1 MRKERAVAGAGG
13 SKGRRREA
21 AIMTTTSEETL
32 ASIEAE
38 RIVRERY
45 LGEETGLRPAVFETM
60 RRLYSLP
67 RLPANPYFFV
77 ATQLSAHSAHSANSV
92 WAVRTFPSFTL
103 LPIYM

>member
-1 MRKERAVAGAGG
+1 MSA
-13 SKGRRREA
+13 
-21 AIMTTTSEETL
+21 EETM

-38 RIVRERY
+38 RRVRERY

-77 ATQLSAHSAHSANSV
+77 ATQLSAYSAHSANSV
-92 WAVRTFPSFTL
+92 WAVRLTPLRFRSRCHVSPRVTTAARDSSRRARRLTPRA
-103 LPIYM
+103 LP